1 MSSLAALSGGL
12 WDVEP
17 SSAEWLAF
25 GAEEELEGTPRKQG
39 QNLSALFIYLS
50 GCAFSCAISLCY
62 RFKIPFFP
70 MDLEFF

>member
-39 QNLSALFIYLS
+39 QNSSALFIVRVCFLI
-50 GCAFSCAISLCY
+50 CDKSL
-62 RFKIPFFP
+62 
-70 MDLEFF
+70 LQV